1 MAVRL
6 LLVFAVGGALCAA
19 AQILIDKTKLTP
31 ARILVC
37 YVVFGV
43 ILGAVGF
50 YEPIF
55 EAVGCGISLPLVGFG
70 GAVASGV
77 REAVDKDGLWGV
89 IKGPFTA
96 MSALIFPGVFTI
108 DERWWIGLVGALI
121 AIGLSLIK
129 KMPTFVVV
137 IASVLAL
144 MGIYAII

>member
-6 LLVFAVGGALCAA
+6 LLAFAVGGALCAA
-19 AQILIDKTKLTP
+19 AQNLIDKTKFTP
-31 ARILVC
+31 ARIHVC

-50 YEPIF
+50 YDPIF

-96 MSALIFPGVFTI
+96 MSAGVNF
-108 DERWWIGLVGALI
+108 ALI
-121 AIGLSLIK
+121 LGFLSSLFFK
-129 KMPTFVVV
+129 GK
-137 IASVLAL
+137 SKRL
-144 MGIYAII
+144 

>member
-43 ILGAVGF
+43 SLGAVGF

-96 MSALIFPGVFTI
+96 MSAGVN
-108 DERWWIGLVGALI
+108 VALI
-121 AIGLSLIK
+121 LSFLSSLFFK
-129 KMPTFVVV
+129 GK
-137 IASVLAL
+137 SKRL
-144 MGIYAII
+144 

>member
-1 MAVRL
+1 MDYVKAFL
-6 LLVFAVGGALCAA
+6 IGGAFCLIG
-19 AQILIDKTKLTP
+19 QVLIDRTKLTP

-43 ILGAVGF
+43 ILSAVGF

-96 MSALIFPGVFTI
+96 MSAGVNF
-108 DERWWIGLVGALI
+108 ALI
-121 AIGLSLIK
+121 LGFLSSLFFK
-129 KMPTFVVV
+129 GK
-137 IASVLAL
+137 SKRL
-144 MGIYAII
+144 